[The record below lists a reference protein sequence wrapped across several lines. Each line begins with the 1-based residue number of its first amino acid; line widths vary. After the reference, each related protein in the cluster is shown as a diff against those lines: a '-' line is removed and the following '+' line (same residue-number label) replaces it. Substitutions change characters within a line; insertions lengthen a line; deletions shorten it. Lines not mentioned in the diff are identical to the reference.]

1 MSKKKVVAISGSTRQ
16 NSTNDSLIKAIA
28 DLSAEIIDITI
39 FNGIANLP
47 QFNPDNDGD
56 ELANKT
62 LVDCRPVGERQ
73 LDLGSA
79 VDVGLVFTE
88 NGTV

>member
-16 NSTNDSLIKAIA
+16 NSTNENLIKAIA
-28 DLSAEIIDITI
+28 DLSTESIDITV

-56 ELANKT
+56 NVA
-62 LVDCRPVGERQ
+62 P
-73 LDLGSA
+73 
-79 VDVGLVFTE
+79 
-88 NGTV
+88 